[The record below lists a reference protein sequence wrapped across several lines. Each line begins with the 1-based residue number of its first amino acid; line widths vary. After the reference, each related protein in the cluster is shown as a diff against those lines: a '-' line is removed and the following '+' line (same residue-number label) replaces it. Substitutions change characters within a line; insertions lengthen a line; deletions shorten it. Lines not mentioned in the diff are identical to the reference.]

1 MAYTSQD
8 RLSPMVCPLAKL
20 GRTSP
25 SSPDQRYLRASPASL
40 DQPYHHKVRASPNL
54 EQAYLRTPHQPLS
67 LGSYGGFTGETGY
80 AQHVSLLR
88 CGSPTSLGRS
98 SPCPDQGYHT
108 LVSPS
113 PPCWPETAL
122 TKGKRS
128 QTRSCCFDRLPDD
141 VVLKVFSWLTS
152 SELCVCARVCRR
164 WEVLAWEPSL
174 WRTITL
180 SGENTCGDKAV
191 RGVLRRLCGQGRTG
205 ACPTVERVF
214 LTDGAKLTDK
224 GLILLSRRCPEL
236 THVQLQGCSTI
247 TNVAVFE
254 LATRSTNLQHLD
266 LTGCVQISCI
276 SVTPGP
282 EPPRRLLLQYLDLTD
297 CAAVD
302 DGGLRVIVRNCPHL
316 VYLYLRRCVKI
327 TDAGIKF
334 VPSFCSTLREL
345 SVSDCSQVTDFGLY
359 ELAKL
364 GATLRYLSVAKC
376 VQVSDAGLKVIARR
390 CYKLRYLNVRGCEAV
405 SDDAITV
412 MARSCPR
419 LRALDIGK
427 CDVSDAGLRALAESC
442 PNLKKLSLRQCDL
455 VTDRGVQC
463 VAYYCRGLQQL
474 NIQDCQISLE
484 GYRAVKKYCKR
495 CIIEHTN
502 PGFF

>member
-180 SGENTCGDKAV
+180 SGDNTCGDKAV

-224 GLILLSRRCPEL
+224 GLILLARRCPEL
-236 THVQLQGCSTI
+236 THVQLQGCSAI

-266 LTGCVQISCI
+266 LTG
-276 SVTPGP
+276 
-282 EPPRRLLLQYLDLTD
+282 
-297 CAAVD
+297 
-302 DGGLRVIVRNCPHL
+302 
-316 VYLYLRRCVKI
+316 KI
-327 TDAGIKF
+327 LIN
-334 VPSFCSTLREL
+334 
-345 SVSDCSQVTDFGLY
+345 Y
-359 ELAKL
+359 
-364 GATLRYLSVAKC
+364 
-376 VQVSDAGLKVIARR
+376 
-390 CYKLRYLNVRGCEAV
+390 
-405 SDDAITV
+405 
-412 MARSCPR
+412 
-419 LRALDIGK
+419 
-427 CDVSDAGLRALAESC
+427 
-442 PNLKKLSLRQCDL
+442 
-455 VTDRGVQC
+455 
-463 VAYYCRGLQQL
+463 
-474 NIQDCQISLE
+474 
-484 GYRAVKKYCKR
+484 
-495 CIIEHTN
+495 
-502 PGFF
+502 